1 VCSVKTPSVK
11 KPEATT
17 TEVPYMRNSYFDGVG
32 PLSQATAKGAQ
43 SFRINPGSAR
53 TPSTPPA
60 SSAAIPGYTPPG
72 SNSGAGGGGYVP
84 NTALPAYVGYGQSGF
99 TGLMGNSVAIR

>member
-1 VCSVKTPSVK
+1 MCSVKTPSVK
-11 KPEATT
+11 KPEATN
-17 TEVPYMRNSYFDGVG
+17 TEVPYLRNSYFDGVG

-60 SSAAIPGYTPPG
+60 SSAAIPGYTPPSG
-72 SNSGAGGGGYVP
+72 STGGGGYMP
-84 NTALPAYVGYGQSGF
+84 NTVLPTYVGYGQSGLVS
-99 TGLMGNSVAIR
+99 LMGNSAAIR